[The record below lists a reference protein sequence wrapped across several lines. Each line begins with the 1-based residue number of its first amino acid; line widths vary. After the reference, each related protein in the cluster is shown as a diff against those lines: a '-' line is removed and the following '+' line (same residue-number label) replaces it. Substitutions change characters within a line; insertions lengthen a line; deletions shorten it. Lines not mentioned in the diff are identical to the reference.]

1 MKSII
6 IAAGAAKRLAPL
18 ANSIPKCLI
27 DIGNKPTIEYQLDA
41 LNRYEVNEVVIVV
54 GYLKEKI
61 IQKYGYHYRNL
72 SISYI
77 DNPDFSFTNTVYS
90 LWLAREYFRNED
102 FLYW

>member
-1 MKSII
+1 MKAVIL
-6 IAAGAAKRLAPL
+6 AAGSAKRLSPL
-18 ANSIPKCLI
+18 NDNKHKSLLE
-27 DIGNKPTIEYQLDA
+27 IGSKPILEYQLDA

-61 IQKYGYHYRNL
+61 IQKYGYHCRNL
-72 SISYI
+72 SILYI